1 MVAVIAGNGLGLDNS
16 SLRQL
21 GLGGQATVGQ
31 GRVGQYLNIASGNLV
46 LQNADEGMI
55 FGGLPLSALRTYN
68 SQGQLS
74 GNEGWLFG
82 FSRSVGGLTGTLDTA
97 GSTVTRTDDD
107 GSSVVYAYDTT
118 TSRYVSTGQ
127 SGPSD
132 TLSWDAGASTWT
144 WIDTA
149 GSSDQR
155 QETYDA
161 SGRLTALSDLQTG
174 ASYSFNYSNGQLA
187 AITAA
192 DGDSLI
198 FGYTGSQLTSLTIQE
213 VPPGGSTPVTRQQ
226 VSYHYDSQGRLD
238 VVTTA
243 LGSDTD
249 ATPAS
254 YTTTY
259 TYDGTSDRVASVS
272 QSDGTVVSYTYAA
285 QTDGSW
291 RLATITTGSGAAA
304 QAIALSYDLD
314 GRTTTVTNA
323 LGQATT
329 YQYDDA
335 GHLIQVMAPTVNG
348 QTPTTSY
355 QYDTDGNL
363 LRLTD
368 ADGGITSYQY
378 DSHGNLLGVEDP
390 TGHTIR
396 YTYNSLGRIVSQT
409 VYVTPA
415 QGVMG
420 QPGYVAPTDG
430 QTTYY
435 VYYDATDGNRLAAVI
450 DPLGHVTGYTYT
462 GLPDGRAVLSST
474 QHGLVATF
482 DLTGASP
489 DAPPTLAQWQAWV
502 TSASFEA
509 SLGQSTRTDYT
520 YDVRGQLATQTEW
533 ATVDSTGAGVLDAGT
548 VVSTFVYDV
557 RGQLLQSATERGA
570 GHATPEIT
578 SYAYDGL
585 GRLISRTDPL
595 NQATSYVYTDSNG
608 TLAIVQANGLTTT
621 QAYDSA
627 GRLLSSTQSASGQTS
642 RVTTYLYDAAGR
654 QVATI
659 DPAGNAS
666 YTFYDADGRVAGTVD
681 ATGAVSSI
689 TYDTAG
695 HVIGTTQYATA
706 ISTAG
711 WISGGALTASFP
723 ASLPVPAPSADDHIQ
738 RVVMD
743 AAGRVLATIDAEGH
757 VITTRYDGE
766 GRAIATTAFAT
777 ALTAAQLATLG
788 NAPTWAAL
796 QAALHPDAQDR
807 TGYTLYDPDGRV
819 AATVD
824 AAGFVTVIEYDGA
837 DRATRTTTYAIAL
850 SPAQRSALD
859 SAPTLATLQGDSLTA
874 SADDQVVRTY
884 YDGDGRVVAQV
895 DADGYLTAMGYDET
909 THTTTTARYA
919 MALTASQQA
928 ALTGAE
934 SVAALV
940 GLLGSTPASQVST
953 ATYDADNQIVSS
965 TAVDGTVTAYHYN
978 ATGQLL
984 STTVT
989 PVSGQGTAR
998 TTSMTYDAFGGTL
1011 TRTDGTQS
1019 TTTYAYNVLGQRIR
1033 ATDALGNTV
1042 WTWYDTEG
1050 RVAYTV
1056 QGQPTGSTRNAL
1068 GNVTAFT
1075 YNAFGQVASTR
1086 TYAAVLTLTGGS
1098 SSGTTLNPA
1107 TATLAQVSAAV
1118 AALPVVPDDAN
1129 ALTTYHYTLDGQVA
1143 SVTDGAGYQTAYVY
1157 DAFGDRMQV
1166 QQQLS
1171 APGSA
1176 LSASNSTLSTFT
1188 YDARGEQV
1196 GEADAVGTEV
1206 ARSVSTTY
1214 DAFGRVTSRTDG
1226 DGHVVTFGYDRL
1238 GRQVSSSQTI
1248 GGVARTTQTTYD
1260 AFDRVLTRADALG
1273 NLTTYQYDLAQHKT
1287 LVTTSDGVTLTTVTN
1302 AYGDTVSVT
1311 DGAGNATT
1319 YTYDAEG
1326 RRLTTTDALG
1336 HTATDVYDADGEL
1349 IRTTD
1354 ATGHAIAY
1362 SYDAA
1367 GRALSRTVDPDG
1379 LALRTTYAY
1388 DGEGR
1393 QLSVTDPTGT
1403 VATYTY
1409 DADGRVLTEVQ
1420 DAGAGKLNL
1429 TTTYTYDGAG
1439 KTLTVT
1445 VGAGTGAARTTRYV
1459 YDNLERL
1466 SQQIIDPSGLGLTT
1480 SYTYDADDRLVAV
1493 TDANGH
1499 VTRSVYDEAGEK
1511 IFTINAAGAVTQA
1524 TYDADGRVTAV
1535 RAYATP
1541 LSTAQLAALG
1551 NAPTASA
1558 VGADIVA
1565 DAGDTVSYNAYNAE
1579 GQVRYRID
1587 PQGYV
1592 TETRYDAAGR
1602 VSEMLAYAHA
1612 ISVSAGEATVLQ
1624 TSQATALSSLASLIS
1639 GAGNTDANA
1648 HATLNLYDA
1657 DGHVRFVVQ
1666 QNTVAGQ
1673 LVGMVSEQRYD
1684 AAGRVIARVAYGSTL
1699 PLALGSALSAQL
1711 STDSVTQA
1719 LASAPK
1725 QVDQSVYDAAGRL
1738 RYRIDNAFQVTET
1751 QYDADGRVLK
1761 TLAYAHAI
1769 VLPGVLTVASLAAA
1783 VNTAGTD
1790 GAHIGTTTYD
1800 ATGRVLTTGDALG
1813 VNATY
1818 TYDATGL
1825 SLTQAD
1831 RDGHLT
1837 TTTYDAGGRKILVQS
1852 PTVTVGSESSVHL
1865 YTEYQYD
1872 GIGNVTAISQGAGS
1886 TVGTATWTSTTTY
1899 AYDAVGHQVT
1909 TTYPGGITTQ
1919 VTYNALGQ
1927 AVVDKD
1933 ANGHYQYK
1941 AYDADGQVAYAVD
1954 ADGYVTGTSYDAY
1967 GNVTAL
1973 TRYAAALNTAAI
1985 AGWSAGQPLSLAQV
1999 QQGLTTSGSDRTLTT
2014 TYDQRNQ
2021 KIEVIQP
2028 SISYTLS
2035 MGPLAGTWTT
2045 GAPTTRYTYDAY
2057 GNATSSATLIQGAL
2071 TVGSTTTPAIW
2082 ATTYTYYDNLDRA
2095 VMTVMPTGQYTAP
2108 QGYVTTTSYDAF
2120 GQVTGTVQYAQ
2131 AISTSAIT
2139 TAAAPALPA
2148 APTAASGGNR
2158 SSTFNYDLIGR
2169 KVAETDTGT
2178 VTYAGG
2184 TLGQLDGAPGAATAS
2199 SVTSYTYDGENR
2211 LLSVT
2216 VNGATTS
2223 TTYDAAGRVASVT
2236 APARLALVADW
2247 QSKLQNTPGDDLTS
2261 GELYTTVS
2269 PVTTYVYDA
2278 LGHALSTTTSAGGL
2292 SQTTQATYDARGN
2305 QLTSTDAMGV
2315 VTTSTYDNNGNVLT
2329 QSYAL
2334 TANGASSTVTT
2345 TYRYDANNQQLSTA
2359 VQRAGQSGNDS
2370 YTQVKYN
2377 AFGEIVAKGDQQG
2390 YEAAYTYDNG
2400 GNLIDEPDAKTGIV
2414 HNLGYDLSGRLRGD
2428 GYQGP
2433 GGYVWTAYLR
2443 DLAGR
2448 VISETAPSATAA
2460 TGESANP
2467 VIHSYDRWN
2476 NVTSTTDANG
2486 NTTTA
2491 TYDSQ
2496 NHLIGEVEARVLVV
2510 SDSGVRTWATPTKTW
2525 YYNIAGQLMGVTD
2538 ENGHSAWN
2546 AYDDAGNL
2554 TTAEDAAGA
2563 LTYTAYDALGRAVAQ
2578 QTPPVNTA
2586 TGPVAHITYSA
2597 YDARGQVTAQG
2608 DFLLN
2613 SDGTKRTQQAQ
2624 QTYTLNS
2631 HGDRI
2636 RVTDALG
2643 NTAYYDY
2650 DSQHRVIRSQTP
2662 IQHANGWAETFTY
2675 DVNGNKIGNTTAN
2688 GDSQSWDV
2696 DYFGRVQSH
2705 TDLSGAQ
2712 TSYAYDA
2719 NSGLLTSITSHWVP
2733 AGQTDPAYLAAGW
2746 NGSTGV
2752 QVYTYE
2758 ADGQIAQVSESVDGV
2773 ARASDIYQYDA
2784 NGNTVSDITSTSDGA
2799 GLQIQDQTDISY
2811 DSHNRISVVS
2821 TRDSSTGIITSR
2833 EVINYD
2839 AVGNRRA
2846 VFVQSAY
2853 GPSASPI
2860 TGTGGAPTGSLA
2872 GQTAAPGQ
2880 AWSFN
2885 AADHFVDNIGFGL
2898 TFTAKQANGSALP
2911 GWMHFNANGTFSG
2924 TPTTAGSWSVT
2935 VTATDVNGQSVS
2947 STFGVTV
2954 PVVDPIFTGGTT
2966 NPTGSVHGAL
2976 SFTVPT
2982 ATDANGS
2989 ALTYSATLGSG
3000 AALPSWLSFNP
3011 STCTFTGTPPV
3022 GSIGSYA
3029 LKVTATAANGGS
3041 ASETLTLT
3049 IASTP
3054 PVYVGGVGDQ
3064 SIPATRAFSFSYPAS
3079 DFSEADGDA
3088 LTFTAGSYSMS
3099 GGIESDA
3106 ALPSWMSFNPATLT
3120 FSGTPPL
3127 SAENQIF
3134 TLYLKATNPQGQAAE
3149 AHFTVTVVH
3158 YVQPAPVYQ
3167 GTLTDRTGVIG
3178 GSAVNFTLPSGAFT
3192 EPDGGALTYSAM
3204 VLVPAHEQDY
3214 PVNGG
3219 TDVGTRTIAAQWV
3232 ALSTVGLTINATTGA
3247 ITGVPTTLD
3256 YNISTVGAGT
3266 FQHDASYQIEI
3277 IATNGQAETAAG
3289 TFTLSNDFAPPAVQQ
3304 APSNLSANPETG
3316 AIAVALTGVFSDP
3329 YGQGL
3334 TYTAALAGG
3343 SALPSGLSWSGQNLY
3358 VGVVASGSYTITI
3371 TAKDGL
3377 GRTASADFT
3386 LTVNNAGPVFT
3397 AAPINLTT
3405 AAGVAMAAYQAPAA
3419 TDANGDAITYS
3430 ASGMPVG
3437 MAFNAS
3443 TRTFSGT
3450 PTANGSFTVTYTA
3463 TDIHGGATHATF
3475 TVTVTNAAPVFSA
3488 VPPNVSVM
3496 SSVAMAAYQL
3506 PVATDANGDAI
3517 TYSASGLPPGL
3528 SFNAST
3534 RTVSGTPTTM
3544 GTYTVTCKA
3553 TDSRGAATQ
3562 VSFVITVTAYVQ
3574 PPPVYH
3580 GTLTN
3585 RTGVIGGASLNL
3597 ALPSGAFTESDGGAL
3612 AYTAMVLIPAHDQDY
3627 PVGGGTDVGTRT
3639 IAAQWVALS
3648 TVGLSI
3654 NGANGTITGVP
3665 TTLDYNISTVGS
3677 GTIQHDTSY
3686 QIEITATN
3694 AQNGSATGSFTLT
3707 NSYAPPAAVGTL
3719 ANHTVNPASGAVVE
3733 VAAGTFSDPYN
3744 HGLSYQATLSSGA
3757 ALPSG
3762 LTWSGTSFN
3771 VGALAAGSY
3780 TIKVIATDGLGR
3792 TASANFTLTVNNAG
3806 PAFSASPTNLSTLA
3820 SVAMTAYQAPAATDA
3835 NGDALTYSA
3844 SNLPPGITF
3853 NAATRTF
3860 SGTPTALGTW
3870 TVTYTVTDGHG
3881 ATASKTFTI
3890 TSTNAVP
3897 VFSASPANQVV
3908 MASVA
3913 MAYQAPAA
3921 TDANGDALTYSASGL
3936 PPGLSFNAS
3945 TRTFS
3950 GTPTTLGTY
3959 TVTYTATDSHGA
3971 TASKSFTI
3979 TVTAYIQPAPVYHGT
3994 LTNRTGVIGGAS
4006 LSLTLP
4012 SGAFTESDGGA
4023 LTYTA
4028 MVLIPAHDQDYPV
4041 GGGTDVGTRTIAAQW
4056 VALSTVG
4063 LSINGTNG
4071 TITGVPT
4078 TLDYNI
4084 STVGS
4089 GTIQHDSSYQIE
4101 ITATNAQNASATGSF
4116 TLTNSYA
4123 PPAAVGTLANH
4134 TVNPASGAV
4143 VEVAAGTFS
4152 DPYNHGL
4159 SYQATLSSGAA
4170 LPSGLTWSG
4179 TSFNVGALAA
4189 GSYTIKV
4196 IATDGLGRTA
4206 SANFTLT
4213 VNNVAPTLAAPSN
4226 LTAVQGSA
4234 MTAYTAPSAT
4244 DANGDAITYSASN
4257 LPPGI
4262 SFNAATRA
4270 FSGTPTGT
4278 GTWTVTYTATD
4289 SHGAATSKTFTIT
4302 VSPPANQPPVYN
4314 GGIPSDIFFSPGS
4327 LSYTFPA
4334 TAFTS
4339 PAGLALTY
4347 TATTPLYIHFDA
4359 GTRTF
4364 TATQA
4369 RAERFGTVTLTAT
4382 DSQGRATSY
4391 TFSVDVL
4398 GTANNLMAAPDMGSL
4413 SSSAS
4418 STDEASTSFA
4428 PSASPQTVQAQ
4439 TEATGTTPNTQS
4451 YWFTYD
4457 ADNRVVVSNGALS
4470 NGQIVITAGGYNEPS
4485 YANQYDAAG
4494 NVVVRNTLNADT
4506 YSIQAAYVTKTYTA
4520 GDVMTQRLVYD
4531 ARNEQV
4537 EVDYA
4542 TDLTQSESSLGVQQH
4557 LYYDADGHQTGTN
4570 NFARNDAYVAVYGT
4584 HDMPNGYTY
4593 VPIGGWLQFGDATS
4607 YNADGAVTE
4616 QVSFQAPYRD
4626 WLQIANAWNNTGNL
4640 PGGGADAV
4648 PSITGDGPLVV
4659 HSTTTYTA
4667 FDHAGNVTAYSYAQN
4682 PPPSGGGSAFGAD
4695 YTVSYLKKDGYLEQS
4710 TTGTATVQG
4719 SIPAPDT
4726 SYYDAFGQRTAVSQT
4741 SQGTSGAKD
4750 DTRLFAYDTR
4760 GEILER
4766 RRGTV
4771 SNDTFTAYSDSTIDH
4786 YAYVDGQQIGSLDEG
4801 GGIHVLGSLTGFSSG
4816 ASRQS
4821 YVVQAGD
4828 TLAGIAQAVYGNSQ
4842 YGYLVAEANGL
4853 GGDSDLVVGQAIAL
4867 PSITTSSNAA
4877 NTFKPYDPG
4886 QIVGS
4891 TTPSLPMVPPPP
4903 RVQCQTLSR
4912 VIAIVVQVIV
4922 SYYSGNPGAGAAAGN
4937 LAGQYSSMMF
4947 NNQFDWGRAARFAV
4961 NPFSGSASDFA
4972 RTIYDPPAAGA
4983 PGKADYKSA
4992 AIAGAAAEAGYGAG
5006 YLAAPLGNTA
5016 SLMISAGAQYTT
5028 SVELSKMAGY
5038 DTSFSWRELGTS
5050 MATAYA
5056 GAKIADAVGAGP
5068 IESRDAK
5075 TGATVWKPQ
5084 PFSWGLL
5091 VRQATADVLTQGAN
5105 YVMRK
5110 AAGLSARWDW
5120 QDVGADVFGNALG
5133 NALVGEIKA
5142 SRDKQAP
5149 DHVNTMWPADIA
5161 APAWHVDDIH
5171 VQMPSLGPISY
5182 TVQAGD
5188 TLSGYAGTSD
5198 PATLGMLMYINGMA
5212 GPNLQV
5218 GQPLIS
5224 GNLGDYS
5231 AKQVAQFAQVGQA
5244 ALDRGNVAK
5253 TASSSNNSAAPS
5265 VLEHLPD
5272 APSLMDGSASYGA
5285 SATSGDPFASY
5296 SLATAGMGVDYANAN
5311 MRGPITSLASP
5322 NSGNSSF
5329 TLGASDRLG
5338 LASLTLDIGV
5348 EWGLH
5353 TRLADTSLSIIMRR
5367 VSGYD
5372 SYLLASEANAW
5383 KLMPSPTMDLAVGV
5397 GDTVPVAGEIAYA
5410 AKAATGL
5417 KILGTASAIAGPAI
5431 EGVSLLTQDK
5441 PIDAGDAAHFGV
5453 TSGMA
5458 WGAWV
5463 VGGIP
5468 GAVLGATWGLTDLA
5482 AQSYHYTPIYGEQAG
5497 QDINGWRALNAEEN
5511 DRWEQKVQSF
5521 QKHGMTRSE
5530 AENRASLQAVIDIGK

>member
-934 SVAALV
+934 SVATLV

-3654 NGANGTITGVP
+3654 NG
-3665 TTLDYNISTVGS
+3665 
-3677 GTIQHDTSY
+3677 
-3686 QIEITATN
+3686 
-3694 AQNGSATGSFTLT
+3694 
-3707 NSYAPPAAVGTL
+3707 
-3719 ANHTVNPASGAVVE
+3719 
-3733 VAAGTFSDPYN
+3733 
-3744 HGLSYQATLSSGA
+3744 
-3757 ALPSG
+3757 
-3762 LTWSGTSFN
+3762 
-3771 VGALAAGSY
+3771 
-3780 TIKVIATDGLGR
+3780 
-3792 TASANFTLTVNNAG
+3792 
-3806 PAFSASPTNLSTLA
+3806 
-3820 SVAMTAYQAPAATDA
+3820 
-3835 NGDALTYSA
+3835 
-3844 SNLPPGITF
+3844 
-3853 NAATRTF
+3853 
-3860 SGTPTALGTW
+3860 
-3870 TVTYTVTDGHG
+3870 
-3881 ATASKTFTI
+3881 
-3890 TSTNAVP
+3890 
-3897 VFSASPANQVV
+3897 
-3908 MASVA
+3908 
-3913 MAYQAPAA
+3913 
-3921 TDANGDALTYSASGL
+3921 
-3936 PPGLSFNAS
+3936 
-3945 TRTFS
+3945 
-3950 GTPTTLGTY
+3950 
-3959 TVTYTATDSHGA
+3959 
-3971 TASKSFTI
+3971 
-3979 TVTAYIQPAPVYHGT
+3979 
-3994 LTNRTGVIGGAS
+3994 
-4006 LSLTLP
+4006 
-4012 SGAFTESDGGA
+4012 
-4023 LTYTA
+4023 
-4028 MVLIPAHDQDYPV
+4028 
-4041 GGGTDVGTRTIAAQW
+4041 
-4056 VALSTVG
+4056 
-4063 LSINGTNG
+4063 TNG

-4719 SIPAPDT
+4719 YIPATDT